1 MAIAHESTVTITRPS
16 NTTEYT
22 AGDVVGIADAG
33 TPANA
38 GSAIHE
44 LTGVV
49 TSDRYVIVQEVQ
61 LLIHVASV
69 PSGMAGFRVHFYNSS
84 PTAILDNAAFD
95 LVANDR
101 AKWLGAVDLPTPID
115 RGSTLTTSVTYPGNV
130 LKLAAASSSL
140 FVQLQTLGTFTPTS
154 GAVKTLRARF
164 MEAGI

>member
-22 AGDVVGIADAG
+22 AGDVIGIADAG

-38 GSAIHE
+38 GSAIHV
-44 LTGVV
+44 LSGVAS
-49 TSDRYVIVQEVQ
+49 TDRYVILQELQ
-61 LLIHVASV
+61 LLVHVATV
-69 PSGMAGFRVHFYNSS
+69 PAGMAGFRVHFYSES
-84 PTAILDNAAFD
+84 PTAILDNAAYD

-101 AKWLGAVDLPTPID
+101 AKWLGSVDLPTPVD
-115 RGSTLTTSVTYPGNV
+115 RGSTLVTGVTYPGSV
-130 LKLAAASSSL
+130 FKLAVDNTL
-140 FVQLQTLGTFTPTS
+140 YVQLQTLGTFTPSS

>member
-38 GSAIHE
+38 GTAIHE
-44 LTGVV
+44 LLIPA
-49 TSDRYVIVQEVQ
+49 SDRFVIVQEVQ

-115 RGSTLTTSVTYPGNV
+115 RGSTLTTSVTFPGNV
-130 LKLAAASSSL
+130 LKLEPGSRGV

-154 GAVKTLRARF
+154 GAVKTLRARC
-164 MEAGI
+164 MEAGL

>member
-1 MAIAHESTVTITRPS
+1 MAIASESTVTITRPS
-16 NTTEYT
+16 NTTAYT
-22 AGDVVGIADAG
+22 AGDVVGIADSG

-38 GSAIHE
+38 GSAIHA
-44 LTGVV
+44 LTGV
-49 TSDRYVIVQEVQ
+49 TASDRYVVLQEVQ

-69 PSGMAGFRVHFYNSS
+69 PSGMAGFRVHFYNAS

-101 AKWLGAVDLPTPID
+101 AKWLGAVDLPTPVD

-130 LKLAAASSSL
+130 FKLASGSTSL
-140 FVQLQTLGTFTPTS
+140 YVQLETLGGFTPTS

-164 MEAGI
+164 VEAGI